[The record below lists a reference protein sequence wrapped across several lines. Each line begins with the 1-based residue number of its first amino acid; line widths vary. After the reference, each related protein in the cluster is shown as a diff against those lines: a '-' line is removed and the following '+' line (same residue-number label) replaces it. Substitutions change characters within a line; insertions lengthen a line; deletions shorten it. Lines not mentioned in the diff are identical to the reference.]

1 MEDARQR
8 LRVTGLSDADL
19 VEQLGLA
26 QRHSPETGFMA
37 DVAGALVL
45 LIHQGQIELAVGIA
59 FFRAGALV
67 LREEINR
74 RKKAAS
80 QDAAGGQAPA
90 C

>member
-1 MEDARQR
+1 MFNSPDIRRTVEDARQR
-8 LRVTGLSDADL
+8 LRVTGLSNADL

-45 LIHQGQIELAVGIA
+45 
-59 FFRAGALV
+59 
-67 LREEINR
+67 REEINR